1 MSTFMIPQ
9 AANFDENPP
18 KLALQK
24 FSATS
29 SPTSITSPE
38 SNVNKE
44 HRTAAYSISSILE
57 PKNEANGQSPPADKK
72 SAVEGNGSTQSNGNN
87 SQLST
92 YERDFKKFLAQ
103 INRSA
108 RDSNDE
114 TDDAESRQVRSTSP
128 ASHSAASTPGSTA
141 ETSETPSV
149 NANNPFEAAMLMLN
163 AMTAGQQQSQGT
175 SVSINSSA
183 DANVSPTATVASQFP
198 FMSNGTTA
206 DAQQLQNMYFACLF
220 NQFNSF
226 NAAAQ
231 ALRMQQQNP
240 GSANLHQRDEQQA
253 RAPSMMHP
261 IHYLHMPSNHT
272 TMPSPSASTNGPA
285 FSLSSLNGNPMM
297 AGGSSVLMAQP
308 HRSFQLSPGAIN
320 KKQSRPTF
328 TGQQIFMLE
337 KKFETTKYLA
347 GTERA
352 QLAQQLNMTESQVK
366 VWFQNRRTKW
376 RKKEA
381 ADHALGR
388 KHNQE
393 SNASSPLSDS
403 APGPHSSSFGLTPA
417 DLMPTTSADATA
429 SVSPVVPHF
438 SMHLNPMA
446 EGAIAQIIQQM
457 MAQAAAQPT
466 AQQFR
471 AKNEVENRNDDQ
483 PNDSTSTREPSL
495 SPNDQPY

>member
-24 FSATS
+24 FAANS
-29 SPTSITSPE
+29 SPPSITSPE
-38 SNVNKE
+38 SNANKE

-57 PKNEANGQSPPADKK
+57 PKNKANSQSPPADKK
-72 SAVEGNGSTQSNGNN
+72 SAVEGNGSTQSNN

-108 RDSNDE
+108 RDSND
-114 TDDAESRQVRSTSP
+114 DESRQVRSTSP

-141 ETSETPSV
+141 ETSETPS
-149 NANNPFEAAMLMLN
+149 ANNPFEAAMLMLN
-163 AMTAGQQQSQGT
+163 AMTAGQQQSQAPT
-175 SVSINSSA
+175 VPINSSV

-198 FMSNGTTA
+198 FMANGTTA

-231 ALRMQQQNP
+231 ALRMQQPNP
-240 GSANLHQRDEQQA
+240 GTANLHQRDEQQA
-253 RAPSMMHP
+253 RAPSMIHP

-297 AGGSSVLMAQP
+297 AGGSSVLMSQP
-308 HRSFQLSPGAIN
+308 HRAFQLSPGAIN

-352 QLAQQLNMTESQVK
+352 QLAQQLSMTESQVK

-388 KHNQE
+388 KHNHE

-403 APGPHSSSFGLTPA
+403 APGPHNSSFGLTPG
-417 DLMPTTSADATA
+417 DHMPTTSADATA
-429 SVSPVVPHF
+429 SVSPVMPHF
-438 SMHLNPMA
+438 PPMFLNPMA
-446 EGAIAQIIQQM
+446 EGGLQQLIQQM
-457 MAQAAAQPT
+457 IAQAAAQPT
-466 AQQFR
+466 AQQFDV
-471 AKNEVENRNDDQ
+471 KNEMENQNDDQ